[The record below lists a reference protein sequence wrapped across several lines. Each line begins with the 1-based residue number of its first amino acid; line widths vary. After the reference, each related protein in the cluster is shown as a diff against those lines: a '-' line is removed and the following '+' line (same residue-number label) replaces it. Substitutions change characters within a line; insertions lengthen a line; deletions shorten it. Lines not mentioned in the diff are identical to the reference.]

1 MTVKVPQQVEA
12 YMTPEEI
19 RELETRFRAK
29 NAGDALGALL
39 LAMAGLFV
47 IAKLT
52 EDDKPKRT
60 RRRKT

>member
-39 LAMAGLFV
+39 LAMAGFFV
-47 IAKLT
+47 IAQLT
-52 EDDKPKRT
+52 EDAKPKRP
-60 RRRKT
+60 RRRKP